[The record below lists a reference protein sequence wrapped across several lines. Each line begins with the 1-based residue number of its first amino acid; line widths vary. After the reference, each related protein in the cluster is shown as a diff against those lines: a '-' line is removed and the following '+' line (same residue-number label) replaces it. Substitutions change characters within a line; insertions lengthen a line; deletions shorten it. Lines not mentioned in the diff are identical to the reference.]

1 MTINTLIVFVFI
13 LIGLVGYLHFQV
25 LKMKNEIEQI
35 WTQVATLVISTTNK
49 MSELKKEQDKIK
61 YDENRK

>member
-1 MTINTLIVFVFI
+1 MTINALMVFVFV

-25 LKMKNEIEQI
+25 LKVKHEIEQI
-35 WTQVATLVISTTNK
+35 WTQVATLVITTASK

-61 YDENRK
+61 NDENRK

>member
-35 WTQVATLVISTTNK
+35 WTQVATLVISTANK